1 MHSVS
6 CNGVIH
12 KEGRVCMHIERICDY
27 IDQRIDVINAALDRG
42 EWTDSMRVE
51 LSEIASFLH
60 EMLKLMK

>member
-1 MHSVS
+1 MNLDS
-6 CNGVIH
+6 
-12 KEGRVCMHIERICDY
+12 ICDY
-27 IDQRIDVINAALDRG
+27 IESRIDAIDAAVDRG